1 MAKKKTATA
10 KKPTAA
16 KKKTTSTPKKAAV
29 AKKKPAPAKKATKPA
44 AKKTPVAKKTV
55 DTASVNLPDSGT
67 HEKNIQMLPP
77 NVMNGIKG
85 NITHLIAEF
94 QKISDNNLTALQR
107 RRKIGAGIR
116 NYGFIDKVSDLAEA
130 NPRFAQFFNI
140 NDLKNAIRNIE
151 MCRDIV
157 VLLQAF
163 TRMISNTM
171 MVYSDDAFT
180 MSLIYYNMVKE
191 MSRRGDPEAM
201 EIFRVLQ
208 PFFRRPRRA
217 SAEPTAK
224 ELERDLHALLHGK
237 KDGKIVVENISP
249 KKSAGVR
256 KVVDDVHKSKGSV
269 KETAEEQFQ
278 N

>member
-10 KKPTAA
+10 KKPTAT
-16 KKKTTSTPKKAAV
+16 KKKTTATPKKAAV
-29 AKKKPAPAKKATKPA
+29 AKKKTATVKKAVKPTP
-44 AKKTPVAKKTV
+44 KKTPVAKKAV
-55 DTASVNLPDSGT
+55 DTSAVNLPDSGT
-67 HEKNIQMLPP
+67 HEKNIQQLPP
-77 NVMNGIKG
+77 AHMSNIK
-85 NITHLIAEF
+85 NTINQLMEDFRH
-94 QKISDNNLTALQR
+94 ISDNNLTALQR

-116 NYGFIDKVSDLAEA
+116 NYGFIDKVSDLADA
-130 NPRFAQFFNI
+130 NPKFAQFFNI

-163 TRMISNTM
+163 TRMVSNSM

-180 MSLIYYNMVKE
+180 MALIYYNMVKE

-201 EIFRVLQ
+201 EIFRMLQ
-208 PFFRRPRRA
+208 PFFRRPKRS

-224 ELERDLHALLHGK
+224 ELEKDLHALLHGK
-237 KDGKIVVENISP
+237 KDGKIIVENISP

-256 KVVDDVHKSKGSV
+256 KVVDDVHKSKGSI
-269 KETAEEQFQ
+269 KETAEEQF
-278 N
+278 NN